1 MTQYGAAALALL
13 FSLIPSSLAAQQ
25 PVQFTVSGFGGAYIP
40 AGDLFDELSTEV
52 ALRFGQ
58 ETSFTLGGRFAVWP
72 IPRLGIEAEGAF
84 TGSDVEFRG
93 AFFGEPP
100 VDTTLSANAFYGSVN
115 VIYALIRPP
124 FEPLA
129 IYVSGGIGLVARGG
143 FFFDEFFQLIIDP
156 RFETE
161 TTSVAGV
168 AGFGI
173 RYGISPLLNIRG
185 DFKDYISSYRAFSGL
200 DSKLQNDLLITVAL
214 EFVFG
219 GR

>member
-13 FSLIPSSLAAQQ
+13 FSLVPSSLAAQQ
-25 PVQFTVSGFGGAYIP
+25 PVQFTVSGFGGVYIP
-40 AGDLFDELSTEV
+40 AGDLFDQLSAEG

-58 ETSFTLGGRFAVWP
+58 ETSFTLGGRLAVWP
-72 IPRLGIEAEGAF
+72 IPRLGIEVEGAYA
-84 TGSDVEFRG
+84 GSDVEFKG
-93 AFFGEPP
+93 AFLGETAF
-100 VDTTLSANAFYGSVN
+100 DTTLSANAFYGSLN
-115 VIYALIRPP
+115 VIYTVIRPP

-143 FFFDEFFQLIIDP
+143 FFFDDFFQSLDQ
-156 RFETE
+156 RLETE
-161 TTSVAGV
+161 TTDVAGV

-185 DFKDYISSYRAFSGL
+185 DFKDYISSYRPFAGS

-214 EFVFG
+214 EVVFG
-219 GR
+219 GS

>member
-13 FSLIPSSLAAQQ
+13 VSLIPSSLAAQQ

-40 AGDLFDELSTEV
+40 ASDLFDELFTEG

-84 TGSDVEFRG
+84 TGSDVEFKG
-93 AFFGEPP
+93 VLDATPF
-100 VDTTLSANAFYGSVN
+100 DTTLSANVFYGSIN

-161 TTSVAGV
+161 TTNVAGV
-168 AGFGI
+168 VGFGI

-185 DFKDYISSYRAFSGL
+185 DFKDYISSNRPFAGL